1 MSKSKQTSPGPSD
14 LPIVKVDF
22 NPAAI
27 EPLRARALAELES
40 VQGIEVPDE
49 DTAKLAGEVLV
60 SIAAVRKDAAA
71 QSKAWLSDINA
82 EHDRIRK
89 PFKAIEDT
97 CDAARAI
104 VDRALG
110 SFALLRAQAQ
120 RKALAAATAA
130 NVKDAP
136 AAELTQALQ
145 ARDAAAPVAMKGVTF
160 KAFWVAEV
168 FAPELVPHA
177 FLAPDLKK
185 IGAHASACSPD
196 AEPTPIGGV
205 RFKLETSSTVR
216 TKGLI

>member
-1 MSKSKQTSPGPSD
+1 MSRSKQTSPLATD

-49 DTAKLAGEVLV
+49 DTAKLAAEVLV
-60 SIAAVRKDAAA
+60 SIAAVRKDAVA
-71 QSKAWLSDINA
+71 QSKAWLEPLKS
-82 EHDRIRK
+82 EVERIRA

-97 CDAARAI
+97 CDAARGI
-104 VDRALG
+104 VDKALG
-110 SFALLRAQAQ
+110 AFALARAEAE
-120 RKALAAATAA
+120 RLALAAATKAIA
-130 NVKDAP
+130 EDRP
-136 AAELTQALQ
+136 AAELTTALQ

-160 KAFWVAEV
+160 KAFWTAEV
-168 FAPELVPHA
+168 INPGMVPHE

-185 IGAHASACSPD
+185 IAAHAGATSPD
-196 AEPTPIGGV
+196 AEPTPIPGV

-216 TKGLI
+216 TKGLA